1 MTHFNFVTVYDY
13 ALIMVFIINYGIVFN
28 KKKFA
33 RLIVLLAVRK
43 VTLFKTT
50 YFKRS
55 VLETV
60 LQLYNL
66 LITKN

>member
-13 ALIMVFIINYGIVFN
+13 ALIMVFIINYDIVFN

-33 RLIVLLAVRK
+33 RLIVLLVVRK